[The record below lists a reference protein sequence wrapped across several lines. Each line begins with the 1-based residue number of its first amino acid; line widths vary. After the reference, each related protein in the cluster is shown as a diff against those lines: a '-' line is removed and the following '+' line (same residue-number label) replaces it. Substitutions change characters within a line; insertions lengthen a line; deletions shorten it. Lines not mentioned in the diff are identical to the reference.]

1 MATLSAAG
9 IIGQIEFK
17 LMSLEIG
24 KALVF
29 EQPWH
34 AQLFALTVQLH
45 RDGCFEWSD
54 WGQLFGATL
63 KAHGVSKQLNGGD
76 DYFAA
81 WLAAFEVLLNDMQLV
96 GPAQI
101 EDMRAA
107 WEQAYLH
114 TPHGQPVKLAQ

>member
-9 IIGQIEFK
+9 IIGQIEFR
-17 LMSLEIG
+17 LMSMEIWQSP
-24 KALVF
+24 VF

-34 AQLFALTVQLH
+34 AQLFALTVQLNS
-45 RDGCFEWSD
+45 DGCFAWSD
-54 WGQLFGATL
+54 WAQLFGATL
-63 KAHGVSKQLNGGD
+63 KEHGVSKQLNGGD

-81 WLAAFEVLLNDMQLV
+81 WLAAFEVLLNDLQLAN
-96 GPAQI
+96 PAQI

-107 WEQAYLH
+107 WAQAYLH